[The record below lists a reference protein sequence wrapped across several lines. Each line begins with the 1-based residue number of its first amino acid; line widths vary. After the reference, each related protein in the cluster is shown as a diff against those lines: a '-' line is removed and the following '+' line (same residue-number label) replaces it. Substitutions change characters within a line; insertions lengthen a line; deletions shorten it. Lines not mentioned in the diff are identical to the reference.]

1 MIAIE
6 PRIPRRSLFPI
17 LPWVTGAVVVAVA
30 LAWSASF
37 NVKVAIGVAVA
48 SAAIAAVLVDPASLL
63 VILATSIFTEL
74 VSVGGTAI
82 SRVLAPIALLTVFAQ
97 LIRGRATIRLDR
109 PFFWAGAYAIWALAS
124 GLWTVSVSGTL
135 FQLGSLAIAL
145 VYMLSFASLVESR
158 RDVERVLM
166 TLAVVSLIVSIL
178 SFKYTAQV
186 LHFRLVLQ
194 EGRSQGLVGDP
205 NAFAAVQ
212 LVVLPLLIVLAAEVK
227 ARWLQ
232 LALYG
237 TVFVIIGS
245 VLTSLSRGGLIALV
259 VLLVLLL
266 LAPFR
271 LIFRSRRS
279 KMMTL
284 AIVAVGAILLSF
296 QYSSELAKRI
306 DPLFQKT
313 NIAAQEGSGRLE
325 LWKAAGSSVGRHP
338 WLGLGYGG
346 FVADSEGL
354 LLDTPGVDLSHYSL
368 RTRGQPVHNVYLG
381 SLADLGL
388 LGFVLYLGVLISTGR
403 TLLRVTRE
411 ASDAGE
417 SFIGRVAGALLLG
430 LVTWSVVSLFL
441 STETARTFWIIIGL
455 SLALPKLLPSEP
467 LQSQMP
473 RGRGNRR
480 AVSVQ

>member
-1 MIAIE
+1 M
-6 PRIPRRSLFPI
+6 PRRGPLRI
-17 LPWVTGAVVVAVA
+17 LPWVAGAGVVAVA

-37 NVKVAIGVAVA
+37 NVTVAIGVAVA
-48 SAAIAAVLVDPASLL
+48 AAAIAAVVADPASLL
-63 VILATSIFTEL
+63 LILVTSIFTEL

-97 LIRGRATIRLDR
+97 LIRGRATLRLDR

-135 FQLGSLAIAL
+135 FQLGSLTIAL

-158 RDVERVLM
+158 RDLERVLM
-166 TLAVVSLIVSIL
+166 TLAVVSLILSIL
-178 SFKYTAQV
+178 SFKYTAQA

-212 LVVLPLLIVLAAEVK
+212 LVVLPLVIVLAAEVK

-237 TVFVIIGS
+237 TVFIIIGS
-245 VLTSLSRGGLIALV
+245 ILTSLSRGALV
-259 VLLVLLL
+259 GLAVLLILLL
-266 LAPFR
+266 LVPFR
-271 LIFRSRRS
+271 LVFRSRRS
-279 KMMTL
+279 KLLSL
-284 AIVAVGAILLSF
+284 AIVAAGALALSL
-296 QYSSELAKRI
+296 QYSSQLTERVG
-306 DPLFQKT
+306 PLFQKN

-325 LWKAAGSSVGRHP
+325 LWKAARASVGRHP

-346 FVADSEGL
+346 FVAQSEAL

-381 SLADLGL
+381 SFADLGL
-388 LGFVLYLGVLISTGR
+388 VGLVLYLGLVVSTGQSLRR
-403 TLLRVTRE
+403 TARKSRE
-411 ASDAGE
+411 AGQP
-417 SFIGRVAGALLLG
+417 FVGRVAGALLLG
-430 LVTWSVVSLFL
+430 LVTWAVISVFV
-441 STETARTFWIIIGL
+441 STETSRAFWIVVGL
-455 SLALPKLLPSEP
+455 SLALPKLLASEP
-467 LQSQMP
+467 PITS
-473 RGRGNRR
+473 RGVARE
-480 AVSVQ
+480 ATTP